1 MYHGSTERGVIADEA
16 GEHAFLPF
24 GFLFLGRVPEKCFSL
39 FFSLSL
45 SPSPPYRVFGETILF
60 FFISLVEDAQYLESF
75 FLSSNSRVTSVSS
88 FTLIFIIYI

>member
-1 MYHGSTERGVIADEA
+1 MVYHGSTERGVIAGEA

-60 FFISLVEDAQYLESF
+60 FFHKSCGGCTIP
-75 FLSSNSRVTSVSS
+75 RVILPVQQ
-88 FTLIFIIYI
+88 L